1 MISSQTTNVKG
12 SYRRASSHQRRSTV
26 TSIKNMRLNSLN
38 SSRPSMSGNSDCTVD
53 AATGSNAV
61 PGGLPNDAEVN
72 KGFFKLINAKNVK
85 DAFMSAIK
93 NFKTSEE
100 GQWAIYVSVYKRAF
114 RFALN
119 ISFGVFSFVYAV
131 IPCL

>member
-1 MISSQTTNVKG
+1 
-12 SYRRASSHQRRSTV
+12 
-26 TSIKNMRLNSLN
+26 
-38 SSRPSMSGNSDCTVD
+38 MSGNSDCTVD

-100 GQWAIYVSVYKRAF
+100 GQWTIYVSVYNRAF

-131 IPCL
+131 ITCL